1 MNKILLYIIVCFVL
15 TIPTNV
21 YSFTGEQWIKLCG
34 NKNINKS
41 KDSTVTKMVC
51 MSYIRG
57 LRDME
62 VNLRSSITA
71 VLETVEEQLF
81 SGTKGKLRE
90 TKSEYF
96 ENLKKVRKNCAPRQ
110 SSNEQLMKIMI
121 KSINENPDKLHFPMS
136 MLYVDVMLETFP
148 CNTQ

>member
-1 MNKILLYIIVCFVL
+1 MNKILLSIIVCFVL
-15 TIPTNV
+15 TTPTNV

-41 KDSTVTKMVC
+41 KDSIVTNMVC

-57 LRDME
+57 LREME
-62 VNLRSSITA
+62 VNLRSSIIA
-71 VLETVEEQLF
+71 LLGAVEEQKLF
-81 SGTKGKLRE
+81 DIKDSMRE
-90 TKSEYF
+90 MKSKFF
-96 ENLKKVRKNCAPRQ
+96 ENLKNVRKNCVPPQ

-136 MLYVDVMLETFP
+136 MLYVDIMLETFP
-148 CNTQ
+148 CNT